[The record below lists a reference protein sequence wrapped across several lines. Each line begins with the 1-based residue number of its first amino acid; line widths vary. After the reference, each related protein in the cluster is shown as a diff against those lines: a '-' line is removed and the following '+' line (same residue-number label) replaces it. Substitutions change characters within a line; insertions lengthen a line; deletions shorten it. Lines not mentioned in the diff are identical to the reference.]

1 MECQAYGRKSTRHA
15 VRRVAIVSAGRK
27 CGATCRRATRAG
39 VDFASDR
46 PIFIVCGLSYRRS
59 RTILDSSRVLVM
71 TLASPSN
78 QELRATIASARRY
91 APRRGSVRSWTGRS
105 ALSNATTSPLSRIT
119 TSGSYKT
126 RVSALRDVA
135 GPWGS
140 RRSENPLHG
149 G

>member
-1 MECQAYGRKSTRHA
+1 MTL
-15 VRRVAIVSAGRK
+15 VSRSK
-27 CGATCRRATRAG
+27 HEVRATRG
-39 VDFASDR
+39 SASL
-46 PIFIVCGLSYRRS
+46 C
-59 RTILDSSRVLVM
+59 
-71 TLASPSN
+71 
-78 QELRATIASARRY
+78 